1 MSIHKSKGLEFPV
14 VILSDLARRFSN
26 MDFLSS
32 VLVHPQL
39 GLGPVCVDTQRHIQ
53 YPTVARQ
60 ALERTLRRE
69 AKAEELRVLYVAM
82 TRAKEKLVMV
92 HTQANAK
99 SRVADLLALSDCPV
113 LPEAVD
119 SGKCMG
125 DWIMLPLL
133 QRSEAASLRELAGQN
148 GEGRFY
154 ADETPWTVRVHDGLS
169 FVTPQQRP
177 DDAPVDAAPPKEELP
192 VDFAALS
199 YRYPY
204 AGQTAFPAKLTATQ
218 LKGRALDEEISENTT
233 LPPRLRSLYKPK
245 FLAGETTLTGAE
257 RGTALHL
264 VMQDL
269 DFFCEA
275 SEQSVREQVEKLR
288 ALRKLTDERDKLAA
302 ENARLQVELAG
313 LQKRLEQA
321 QADNDALSGQVNA
334 LAQEGSDLAEQLKK
348 SEETRQEL
356 LARPVPQPAEPEEPA
371 PQPEE
376 PEESEEPE
384 AAQEPSL
391 TEKELT
397 AYRRAEQTERNA
409 AVRARRIYAQLSNL
423 CEDAR
428 TRYMDSGEEIAAL
441 AADLSTGLSRLQ
453 DAFAEVQVI
462 FDDAQN
468 AFDDMQLPE
477 TAAEETAE

>member
-1 MSIHKSKGLEFPV
+1 MSDFSKFRTAVSGFNRTDV
-14 VILSDLARRFSN
+14 VNYIESTSIE
-26 MDFLSS
+26 
-32 VLVHPQL
+32 HQ
-39 GLGPVCVDTQRHIQ
+39 
-53 YPTVARQ
+53 
-60 ALERTLRRE
+60 
-69 AKAEELRVLYVAM
+69 K
-82 TRAKEKLVMV
+82 
-92 HTQANAK
+92 
-99 SRVADLLALSDCPV
+99 
-113 LPEAVD
+113 
-119 SGKCMG
+119 
-125 DWIMLPLL
+125 
-133 QRSEAASLRELAGQN
+133 
-148 GEGRFY
+148 
-154 ADETPWTVRVHDGLS
+154 
-169 FVTPQQRP
+169 
-177 DDAPVDAAPPKEELP
+177 
-192 VDFAALS
+192 
-199 YRYPY
+199 
-204 AGQTAFPAKLTATQ
+204 
-218 LKGRALDEEISENTT
+218 
-233 LPPRLRSLYKPK
+233 
-245 FLAGETTLTGAE
+245 
-257 RGTALHL
+257 
-264 VMQDL
+264 
-269 DFFCEA
+269 
-275 SEQSVREQVEKLR
+275 

-348 SEETRQEL
+348 AEEAQTENEPDE
-356 LARPVPQPAEPEEPA
+356 PV
-371 PQPEE
+371 
-376 PEESEEPE
+376 
-384 AAQEPSL
+384 QEPSL

>member
-1 MSIHKSKGLEFPV
+1 MSDFSKFRTAVSGFNRTDV
-14 VILSDLARRFSN
+14 VNYIESTSIE
-26 MDFLSS
+26 
-32 VLVHPQL
+32 HQ
-39 GLGPVCVDTQRHIQ
+39 
-53 YPTVARQ
+53 
-60 ALERTLRRE
+60 
-69 AKAEELRVLYVAM
+69 K
-82 TRAKEKLVMV
+82 
-92 HTQANAK
+92 
-99 SRVADLLALSDCPV
+99 
-113 LPEAVD
+113 
-119 SGKCMG
+119 
-125 DWIMLPLL
+125 
-133 QRSEAASLRELAGQN
+133 
-148 GEGRFY
+148 
-154 ADETPWTVRVHDGLS
+154 
-169 FVTPQQRP
+169 
-177 DDAPVDAAPPKEELP
+177 
-192 VDFAALS
+192 
-199 YRYPY
+199 
-204 AGQTAFPAKLTATQ
+204 
-218 LKGRALDEEISENTT
+218 
-233 LPPRLRSLYKPK
+233 
-245 FLAGETTLTGAE
+245 
-257 RGTALHL
+257 
-264 VMQDL
+264 
-269 DFFCEA
+269 
-275 SEQSVREQVEKLR
+275 

-348 SEETRQEL
+348 SEEARQEL
-356 LARPVPQPAEPEEPA
+356 LARPVPQPAEPEEPT

-376 PEESEEPE
+376 PETEAAPEEP
-384 AAQEPSL
+384 AQEPSL

>member
-1 MSIHKSKGLEFPV
+1 MSDFSKFRTAVSGFNRTDV
-14 VILSDLARRFSN
+14 V
-26 MDFLSS
+26 
-32 VLVHPQL
+32 
-39 GLGPVCVDTQRHIQ
+39 
-53 YPTVARQ
+53 
-60 ALERTLRRE
+60 
-69 AKAEELRVLYVAM
+69 
-82 TRAKEKLVMV
+82 
-92 HTQANAK
+92 
-99 SRVADLLALSDCPV
+99 
-113 LPEAVD
+113 
-119 SGKCMG
+119 
-125 DWIMLPLL
+125 
-133 QRSEAASLRELAGQN
+133 
-148 GEGRFY
+148 
-154 ADETPWTVRVHDGLS
+154 
-169 FVTPQQRP
+169 
-177 DDAPVDAAPPKEELP
+177 
-192 VDFAALS
+192 S
-199 YRYPY
+199 YIESTSIEH
-204 AGQTAFPAKLTATQ
+204 QK
-218 LKGRALDEEISENTT
+218 
-233 LPPRLRSLYKPK
+233 
-245 FLAGETTLTGAE
+245 
-257 RGTALHL
+257 
-264 VMQDL
+264 
-269 DFFCEA
+269 
-275 SEQSVREQVEKLR
+275 

-348 SEETRQEL
+348 SEEARQEL
-356 LARPVPQPAEPEEPA
+356 LIRPAPQPEEPAEPA

-376 PEESEEPE
+376 PETENEPDE
-384 AAQEPSL
+384 PVQEPSL

>member
-1 MSIHKSKGLEFPV
+1 MSDFSKFRTAVSGFNRTDV
-14 VILSDLARRFSN
+14 VNYIESTSIE
-26 MDFLSS
+26 
-32 VLVHPQL
+32 HQ
-39 GLGPVCVDTQRHIQ
+39 
-53 YPTVARQ
+53 
-60 ALERTLRRE
+60 
-69 AKAEELRVLYVAM
+69 K
-82 TRAKEKLVMV
+82 
-92 HTQANAK
+92 
-99 SRVADLLALSDCPV
+99 
-113 LPEAVD
+113 
-119 SGKCMG
+119 
-125 DWIMLPLL
+125 
-133 QRSEAASLRELAGQN
+133 
-148 GEGRFY
+148 
-154 ADETPWTVRVHDGLS
+154 
-169 FVTPQQRP
+169 
-177 DDAPVDAAPPKEELP
+177 
-192 VDFAALS
+192 
-199 YRYPY
+199 
-204 AGQTAFPAKLTATQ
+204 
-218 LKGRALDEEISENTT
+218 
-233 LPPRLRSLYKPK
+233 
-245 FLAGETTLTGAE
+245 
-257 RGTALHL
+257 
-264 VMQDL
+264 
-269 DFFCEA
+269 
-275 SEQSVREQVEKLR
+275 

-334 LAQEGSDLAEQLKK
+334 LAQEGSDLAEQPKK
-348 SEETRQEL
+348 SEEARQEL
-356 LARPVPQPAEPEEPA
+356 LARPVPQPAEPAEPA
-371 PQPEE
+371 PQ

-453 DAFAEVQVI
+453 DAFAAVQVI

>member
-1 MSIHKSKGLEFPV
+1 MSDFSKFRTAVSGFNRTDV
-14 VILSDLARRFSN
+14 VNYIESTSIE
-26 MDFLSS
+26 
-32 VLVHPQL
+32 HQ
-39 GLGPVCVDTQRHIQ
+39 
-53 YPTVARQ
+53 
-60 ALERTLRRE
+60 
-69 AKAEELRVLYVAM
+69 K
-82 TRAKEKLVMV
+82 
-92 HTQANAK
+92 
-99 SRVADLLALSDCPV
+99 
-113 LPEAVD
+113 
-119 SGKCMG
+119 
-125 DWIMLPLL
+125 
-133 QRSEAASLRELAGQN
+133 
-148 GEGRFY
+148 
-154 ADETPWTVRVHDGLS
+154 
-169 FVTPQQRP
+169 
-177 DDAPVDAAPPKEELP
+177 
-192 VDFAALS
+192 
-199 YRYPY
+199 
-204 AGQTAFPAKLTATQ
+204 
-218 LKGRALDEEISENTT
+218 
-233 LPPRLRSLYKPK
+233 
-245 FLAGETTLTGAE
+245 
-257 RGTALHL
+257 
-264 VMQDL
+264 
-269 DFFCEA
+269 
-275 SEQSVREQVEKLR
+275 

-334 LAQEGSDLAEQLKK
+334 LAQEGAELAEQLKK
-348 SEETRQEL
+348 SEEARQEL
-356 LARPVPQPAEPEEPA
+356 LARPVPQPAEPEEPT

-376 PEESEEPE
+376 PETEAAPEEP
-384 AAQEPSL
+384 AQEPSL